1 MARRKRR
8 VFSAA
13 FKAKVALA
21 AIRNQKTAAELASEF
36 DVHANQITQ
45 WKKQAL
51 EALPEAFGRSR
62 ELGARDQ
69 EAEAARL
76 YEQIGRLQME
86 LAFLKKSAERLEGQ
100 G

>member
-1 MARRKRR
+1 MPRRKRR
-8 VFSAA
+8 TFSAA

-51 EALPEAFGRSR
+51 ASLPEAFSRSR
-62 ELGARDQ
+62 ELGAKDQ

-76 YEQIGRLQME
+76 YEQIGWLQME